1 MPALSRFLFWILFS
15 LNAGSIPVTDPQLH
29 AGAPVPR
36 KLDSNHKNAVTQQLE
51 QNKTDNQRNPTAP
64 LKDFAI
70 INSADT
76 IPLNTSIFT
85 PVPLEPEYVPNL
97 NQTFGIENT
106 KDQKKEVSISG
117 TKEDRYFSPT
127 NFYTFKLVCPSLSEI
142 IGDGP
147 DPERRMS
154 QDPKGYRSFAST
166 PKTRPSA
173 TENLEAAGVFF
184 KVLLEICQNCAEC
197 DPRTGQLK
205 VIPPG
210 RCKSADMVGRCANWI
225 NCYCEVEMKDFIA
238 REDISDA
245 EALDI
250 YRTLDNIPDW
260 IKRKFPNHRFSTLD
274 GLSLAWQR
282 DGWGRPNPLP
292 VGILCCGEVV
302 DPDEPMPTPE
312 YAPDT
317 IEPFPLY
324 GPGPSDTRRDYQ
336 WLMSSGPGLW
346 GIGDNSYYYYK
357 RDIPPGG
364 AHGADAIE
372 GRQEVGRREDMPES
386 IKV

>member
-1 MPALSRFLFWILFS
+1 MPVLSRFKFLFWILFS
-15 LNAGSIPVTDPQLH
+15 LNAGSIPVKDPQLH
-29 AGAPVPR
+29 AGAPVPE

-51 QNKTDNQRNPTAP
+51 QNKTDIQRNTTPP

-70 INSADT
+70 INSTDI

-85 PVPLEPEYVPNL
+85 PVPLEPEYVPYL
-97 NQTFGIENT
+97 NQALGIENT
-106 KDQKKEVSISG
+106 KHQNKEVSISG

-147 DPERRMS
+147 DPERRMN

-166 PKTRPSA
+166 PKNRPSA
-173 TENLEAAGVFF
+173 TEDLEAAGLFF
-184 KVLLEICQNCAEC
+184 KVLLAVQK
-197 DPRTGQLK
+197 R
-205 VIPPG
+205 
-210 RCKSADMVGRCANWI
+210 RH
-225 NCYCEVEMKDFIA
+225 A

-292 VGILCCGEVV
+292 VGILCCGQVV
-302 DPDEPMPTPE
+302 DPDEPAPIPE

-357 RDIPPGG
+357 RDTPSGS
-364 AHGADAIE
+364 AHGADSIE
-372 GRQEVGRREDMPES
+372 GRQEGREEDIPES